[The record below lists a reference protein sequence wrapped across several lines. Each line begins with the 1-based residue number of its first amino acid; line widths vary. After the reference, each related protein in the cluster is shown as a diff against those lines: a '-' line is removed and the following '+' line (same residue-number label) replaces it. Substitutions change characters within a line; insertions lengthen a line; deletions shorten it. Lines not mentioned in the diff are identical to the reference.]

1 MSIVA
6 VRMVLTLRLQA
17 ASSLKE
23 KRLVVKSVKA
33 RLRQR
38 FNVAVAETGA
48 LDQWRTAELALVTVG
63 SDVRVVDAEVEA
75 ITRFLDA
82 DVRFEVIERELERI

>member
-38 FNVAVAETGA
+38 FNVAVAEIGA

-63 SDVRVVDAEVEA
+63 SDIRVVDAEVEA

-82 DVRFEVIERELERI
+82 DVRFEVIERELERF